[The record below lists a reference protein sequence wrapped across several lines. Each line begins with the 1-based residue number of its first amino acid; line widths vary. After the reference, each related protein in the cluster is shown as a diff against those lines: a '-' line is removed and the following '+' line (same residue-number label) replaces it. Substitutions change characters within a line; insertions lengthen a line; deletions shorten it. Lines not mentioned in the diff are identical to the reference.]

1 MSLSLSV
8 DFCSTEKVFWR
19 LGLGIEGG
27 LVGKVSEEVY
37 AIMILGISFYLHPF
51 LVFPES

>member
-8 DFCSTEKVFWR
+8 DFRSTEKVFWG

-27 LVGKVSEEVY
+27 LVGKVSEEEF
-37 AIMILGISFYLHPF
+37 MRL
-51 LVFPES
+51 